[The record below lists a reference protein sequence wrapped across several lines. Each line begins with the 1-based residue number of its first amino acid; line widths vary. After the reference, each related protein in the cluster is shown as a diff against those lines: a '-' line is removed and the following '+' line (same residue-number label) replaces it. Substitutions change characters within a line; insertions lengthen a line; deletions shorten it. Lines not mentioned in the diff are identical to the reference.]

1 MAAPSERATTGR
13 GAPSIKPPPVVARLR
28 YGRTVGTRDHRSR
41 LYGRAY
47 TSAMPAEDSPP
58 PTRRLIEVG
67 WLIVNRLPSS
77 HDRALN
83 AARQCLLE
91 RLREA
96 FPAFDWRLQPIRKP
110 EPTPRAPEEPVE
122 LLDEGVHEKE
132 SRHLDFML
140 VITAA
145 DLRAYYKPFA
155 LAVPSRAINT
165 AVLSIHRLA
174 AEDDDTLDDE
184 GLESRLSGR
193 VCALAMH
200 LLGDLNGMAHSEEP
214 GDVMYEPRRVDD
226 LDTMRRFDPEGA
238 AAMETELHDVADV
251 RLEEAAHGRRLGAA
265 AFYVRAAWI
274 NRDDIC
280 SAILQ
285 AKPWEFPLRLSRLTT
300 AAMSAL
306 VVLLMTAEVWDLGTS
321 RPLPLVLGLSLITWL
336 GTTCYTV
343 KRQRL
348 LVRRNTQTA
357 GASRRPRLTE
367 QAVMTNISI
376 SVVVLAG
383 LATIYLSLFLLTLL
397 LSVTLFAGGVA
408 EEWAMLLTA
417 RGVTRLGPL
426 HYLAMAGVVASL
438 GLIVGAL
445 GGNFEGQGYF
455 RHIAY
460 ADEET

>member
-1 MAAPSERATTGR
+1 MSD
-13 GAPSIKPPPVVARLR
+13 
-28 YGRTVGTRDHRSR
+28 GTPLPD
-41 LYGRAY
+41 A
-47 TSAMPAEDSPP
+47 PAE
-58 PTRRLIEVG
+58 RRPIEVG

-77 HDRALN
+77 QDRALDR
-83 AARQCLLE
+83 ARGCLLE
-91 RLREA
+91 QLREA
-96 FPAFDWRLQPIRKP
+96 FPAFDWRVHAIRKP

-122 LLDEGVHEKE
+122 LLDEGVHEQE
-132 SRHLDFML
+132 ARHLDFML

-174 AEDDDTLDDE
+174 AEDDDTLDDAGYE
-184 GLESRLSGR
+184 DRLAGR

-200 LLGDLNGMAHSEEP
+200 LLGDLNGMPHSDEP
-214 GDVMYEPRRVDD
+214 GDVMYEPRRVTD
-226 LDTMRRFDPEGA
+226 LDTMRRFDPEEA
-238 AAMETELHDVADV
+238 AAMAEELHDVADV
-251 RLEEAAHGRRLGAA
+251 RLEEEARGRRLSAA
-265 AFYVRAAWI
+265 AFYLRAGWI
-274 NRDDIC
+274 NRDDIW
-280 SAILQ
+280 SAIIQ

-321 RPLPLVLGLSLITWL
+321 RPLPLVAAMSLITWL
-336 GTTCYTV
+336 GTTFYTV

-348 LVRRNTQTA
+348 LVRRTTQVAA
-357 GASRRPRLTE
+357 GASRRQRLTE

-383 LATIYLSLFLLTLL
+383 LATIYLAMFSLTLL

-408 EEWAMLLTA
+408 NEWATLLA
-417 RGVTRLGPL
+417 HRGVTELGPL
-426 HYLAMAGVVASL
+426 HYIAMAGVVASL